1 MCERIL
7 FQVEN
12 SSKGYKYIDIGCL
25 DNVVELRFTQHLTRK
40 GVFIWQ
46 NNETIEMELILDWRP
61 CLIP

>member
-25 DNVVELRFTQHLTRK
+25 DNVVELRFMDHL
-40 GVFIWQ
+40 
-46 NNETIEMELILDWRP
+46 IEKL
-61 CLIP
+61 